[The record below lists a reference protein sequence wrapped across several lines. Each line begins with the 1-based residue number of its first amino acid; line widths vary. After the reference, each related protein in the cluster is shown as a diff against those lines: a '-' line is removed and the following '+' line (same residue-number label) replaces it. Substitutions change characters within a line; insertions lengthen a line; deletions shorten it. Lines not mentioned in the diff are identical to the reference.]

1 MLGWLDEF
9 AKLYMVKGQTK
20 IKYHEVIITGQKNNT
35 VLSTEGRMGKHRM
48 SSSEVMNKRKSAWN
62 QRKTEMVAWKKR

>member
-20 IKYHEVIITGQKNNT
+20 VKYHEVIITGQKNNI
-35 VLSTEGRMGKHRM
+35 VISTEGTWENRM
-48 SSSEVMNKRKSAWN
+48 SSSEVMNKGKSAQN
-62 QRKTEMVAWKKR
+62 QVKAEMVAWKKR

>member
-20 IKYHEVIITGQKNNT
+20 VKYHEVIITGQKNNM
-35 VLSTEGRMGKHRM
+35 VISTEGTW
-48 SSSEVMNKRKSAWN
+48 ENI
-62 QRKTEMVAWKKR
+62 E